1 MKKTLLAV
9 VAVLA
14 MTSCSQNEIDGIDN
28 GKQDAR
34 KEIKFGYSP
43 VTRATE
49 TTTNDFD
56 YFKVYAYKGA
66 TYSSTAGDLIID
78 GKAFEK
84 NGTVWES
91 TDKCYWP
98 ATGNLSFFG
107 YNIDDA
113 QYKTESGK
121 PTLTYTIKSTIA
133 TQEDLL
139 VSQLLNKEY
148 STTAISLP
156 FKHALSQVLFTVEG
170 DDANLTYT
178 VEKIEIK
185 QVSSTGT
192 YDYESSAW
200 TTTATLADYTITPT
214 NPVKVTGTTSENF
227 VDADGVAILMPQEVA
242 DKTIEVTY
250 SAKYTNGDVGVKV
263 ESPATVTLKG
273 SWTNGKKTTYKLVLS
288 AAQIKLAGTANEA
301 WGDDGITNNTK

>member
-49 TTTNDFD
+49 TTTDNFN
-56 YFKVYAYKGA
+56 YFEVYAYKGA

-78 GKAFEK
+78 GGIFNK
-84 NGTVWES
+84 TTDWES
-91 TDKCYWP
+91 TKKFYWP
-98 ATGNLSFFG
+98 ETGNLSFFG
-107 YNIDDA
+107 YNLNDA
-113 QYKTESGK
+113 QYNTDSGK
-121 PTLTYTIKSTIA
+121 PTLTYTIESTIKA
-133 TQEDLL
+133 QKDLL
-139 VSQLLNKEY
+139 VSKHLDQAY

-170 DDANLTYT
+170 DDADLTYT

-192 YDYESSAW
+192 YDYENSAW
-200 TTTATLADYTITPT
+200 TTTATLANYTITPA
-214 NPVKVTGTTSENF
+214 NAVEVTGTAPESF
-227 VDADGVAILMPQEVA
+227 VDADGVAILMPQDVTN
-242 DKTIEVTY
+242 KTIEVTY
-250 SAKYTNGDVGVKV
+250 SAQYTSSGTGVKV

-288 AAQIKLAGTANEA
+288 AAQIKLAGTENEA
-301 WGDDGITNNTK
+301 WGDDNNADNTK

>member
-49 TTTNDFD
+49 TTTSNFNH
-56 YFKVYAYKGA
+56 FKVYAYKGA

-78 GKAFEK
+78 GKAFNK
-84 NGTVWES
+84 NGNAWES

-98 ATGNLSFFG
+98 ETGNLSFFG

-121 PTLTYTIKSTIA
+121 PTLTYTIANTIK
-133 TQEDLL
+133 TQKDLL
-139 VSQLLNKEY
+139 VSKHLDQAY

-170 DDANLTYT
+170 DDADLTYI

-185 QVSSTGT
+185 QVNSIGT

-200 TTTATLADYTITPT
+200 TTTTTPADYTITPA
-214 NPVKVTGTTSENF
+214 NAVEVTGTAPENF
-227 VDADGVAILMPQEVA
+227 VDADGVAILMPQDVT

-250 SAKYTNGDVGVKV
+250 SAKYTNGTGVKV

-288 AAQIKLAGTANEA
+288 AAQIKLAGTEDTV
-301 WGDDGITNNTK
+301 WGDDTGNTK